1 MRHKTKSWIAILLCF
16 LILMPIGI
24 VNADN
29 DEWSF
34 SGVDYLDGLGV
45 ISGTFGTASGI
56 SLSAELVKQGVT
68 PASPQR
74 VTVAT
79 GENGLFFLVFP
90 VELAAYTLSVEA
102 DGSSTNLTLDLTG
115 FSELIDTASPEYHFT
130 DISYRKE
137 YISLCGNHGAA
148 NGSMVNVYITEE
160 DGSPAYITH
169 SAASD
174 NSFDLRFQL
183 TPGSYN
189 FSMRAGSISMISV
202 AVDIPVFVDSLAS
215 VMGNVGIG
223 RTETEK
229 AVSRFLNYAD
239 ILEGMIAA
247 CEVQGLEV
255 AYEKAQ
261 VAIIRKLS
269 QYLLEYSQLSTALS
283 EYEDSFTRVYQETR
297 ETLTKYLKGE
307 KKPQSTTKYQTGAL
321 TFDGNTISGN
331 TLTNGKTEE
340 KPVFFV
346 GFGPFEAAAE
356 AIPFFE
362 TAGFNIIQNDVEMQ
376 YVVVPGVYQYWTDTS
391 YATNAEFSLDKTN
404 AAKGTYSF
412 KMVNNNLLSGKN
424 NIRTLSQ
431 KIAVTPNTTYKFGL
445 KAKGSGIAASTPN
458 AVWFSVRGWNVNGR
472 VAINDS
478 DDWVEYQSSY
488 TTGSS
493 ETELEMI
500 LFTEGYTDEVYID
513 EVYVKKA
520 GTGVNL
526 VKNPGFELI
535 PEARNAQEQAFLDEG
550 YFINHEKLDL
560 LHKTHKNAEDHNVLV
575 DLALSPH
582 QMPKFILE
590 EDSSMTEH
598 TEYFLPY
605 VMDHPKL
612 RRLQLMWGDLL
623 CSIASEYQ
631 SVRTICIINEPEVH
645 ANTTNYYLDDWHQFL
660 QDRYGTV
667 SAMNAAYGTDYAA
680 FDSVEMPTELEKS
693 VRFND
698 YRIFNDG
705 ILDDYIRWYVG
716 EMKAMYPN
724 LKMHTK
730 IMDYM
735 NYSWPRFIRGG
746 TDWARMESYTDL
758 NGCDSFGYIDWND
771 EQYTDRNRNVPPY
784 LRMAWYDYMTSV
796 KDAPVWDTESHL
808 LNDYNDPRF
817 DDIIPFHYGTDVWN
831 GAVHGRGGQVIW
843 LWDLRNGSLPGG
855 WSNYVNANAVLRP
868 DAVFAASKAA
878 MDLNRMSEEIS
889 ALQDEKAQ
897 VGILYSRTTLSY
909 NDYGQQMFT
918 DLDACYK
925 EIITGGQKVGFVVDA
940 RPEDMYKYQLL
951 VVPETT
957 HVTLEMA
964 EEILAYLQ
972 NGGEVLLVGNDCL
985 KYDEYDKAHD
995 GTLIN
1000 NIYSLADTTSTVKAK
1015 LQEMNLSDVMLIDI
1029 ATGEKVE
1036 DIEWSYTDHNGKTIV
1051 NIVNYHETATR
1062 QVKVLYC
1069 GQEVQTLKELRS
1081 GEVTDDGILEVKPY
1095 QPLLVSFAPLTLNL
1109 ADEGGNV
1116 IESDIDNLQ
1125 AGIISCSTS
1134 VDGMVILALYEG
1146 EKLVKVSLGTG
1157 SIKVDLENGKDY
1169 RLMATVWDMN
1179 TLKPLIVS
1187 TNITN

>member
-1 MRHKTKSWIAILLCF
+1 MRHKTKSWIAVLLCF
-16 LILMPIGI
+16 LILMPVGI

-29 DEWSF
+29 AEWSF

-79 GENGLFFLVFP
+79 GENGLFFLFFP

-102 DGSSTNLTLDLTG
+102 EGSSTNLTLDLTG
-115 FSELIDTASPEYHFT
+115 FSELMGTASPEYHFT

-169 SAASD
+169 SNAD
-174 NSFDLRFQL
+174 NNSFELRFQL
-183 TPGSYN
+183 PLGNYN
-189 FSMRAGSISMISV
+189 FSMRTGDNNVISATVTIPAFVSTLVPAVGNAGV
-202 AVDIPVFVDSLAS
+202 
-215 VMGNVGIG
+215 GND
-223 RTETEK
+223 ETEK

-239 ILEGMIAA
+239 VLEGMIAA

-297 ETLTKYLKGE
+297 ETLTEYLKGE
-307 KKPQSTTKYQTGAL
+307 KKPQSTTKYQTGAI
-321 TFDGNTISGN
+321 TFDGNTVLGN

-346 GFGPFEAAAE
+346 GYGPWEGAAE
-356 AIPFFE
+356 AIPFFSE
-362 TAGFNIIQNDVEMQ
+362 IGMNIIQTEIEMHD
-376 YVVVPGVYQYWTDTS
+376 VVVPGIYQYWTDTS

-404 AAKGTYSF
+404 VAKGTYSF

-431 KIAVTPNTTYKFGL
+431 KIKVTPNTTYNFGL
-445 KAKGSGIAASTPN
+445 LAKGSGIAEASPS
-458 AVWFSVRGWNVNGR
+458 AAWFSVRGWNVNGR
-472 VAINDS
+472 VAIHDS

-488 TTGSS
+488 TTASG
-493 ETELEMI
+493 ETELEVI

-526 VKNPGFELI
+526 VKNHGFEMI
-535 PEARNAQEQAFLDEG
+535 PAARNAQEQAFLDSG
-550 YFINHEKLDL
+550 YFINHEKIDWLQGVL
-560 LHKTHKNAEDHNVLV
+560 SNAERNHVLV
-575 DLALSPH
+575 DLIVGINYLPS
-582 QMPKFILE
+582 FILE
-590 EDSSMTEH
+590 EDPSMTAH
-598 TEYFLPY
+598 TEYFTPFAT
-605 VMDHPKL
+605 DHPKL
-612 RRLQLMWGDLL
+612 RQIFLMWVDLL
-623 CSIASEYQ
+623 GTIASEYD
-631 SVRTICIINEPEVH
+631 SVHTLCILGEPEIH
-645 ANTTNYYLDDWHQFL
+645 ANTSTYYLDDWHQFL

-667 SAMNAAYGTDYAA
+667 SAMNAAYGTTYAA

-705 ILDDYIRWYVG
+705 LLSEFIQWFASSIK
-716 EMKAMYPN
+716 EKYPG
-724 LKMHTK
+724 LKIHTK
-730 IMDYM
+730 MMDYM
-735 NYSWPRFIRGG
+735 NYSWPRFIQGG
-746 TDWARMESYTDL
+746 TDWARQESYTDL

-771 EQYTDRNRNVPPY
+771 EQYSDRNRNMPPY

-796 KDAPVWDTESHL
+796 KNAPVWDTESHL
-808 LNDYNDPRF
+808 LNDYNAPRF
-817 DDIIPFHYGTDVWN
+817 DDIVPYHYGTDVWN
-831 GAVHGRGGQVIW
+831 GAVHGRGAQVIW
-843 LWDLRNGSLPGG
+843 LWDLRKGSLPGG

-878 MDLNRMSEEIS
+878 MDLNRLSEEIS
-889 ALQDEKAQ
+889 ALQDEKAK

-957 HVTLEMA
+957 HVTKEMV

-985 KYDEYDKAHD
+985 KYDENDKVHD
-995 GTLIN
+995 STLIN

-1015 LQEMNLSDVMLIDI
+1015 LQEMKLSDVMLIDV
-1029 ATGEKVE
+1029 ATGQKVE
-1036 DIEWSYTDHNGKTIV
+1036 DIEWSYTNHNGKTIV
-1051 NIVNYHETATR
+1051 NIVNYHETTAR

-1069 GQEVQTLKELRS
+1069 GKEVQTMKELRS
-1081 GEVTDDGILEVKPY
+1081 GEVTDNGILEVKPY
-1095 QPLLVSFAPLTLNL
+1095 QPLLVSFAPLMLNL
-1109 ADEGGNV
+1109 TDEGGNV
-1116 IESDIDNLQ
+1116 IESDIDSLQ
-1125 AGIISCSTS
+1125 SGIISCSTD
-1134 VDGMVILALYEG
+1134 VDGTVILALYES
-1146 EKLVKVSLGTG
+1146 ERLVKVSLGAG

-1169 RLMATVWDMN
+1169 RLMATVWDMD
-1179 TLKPLIVS
+1179 TLHPLIAS